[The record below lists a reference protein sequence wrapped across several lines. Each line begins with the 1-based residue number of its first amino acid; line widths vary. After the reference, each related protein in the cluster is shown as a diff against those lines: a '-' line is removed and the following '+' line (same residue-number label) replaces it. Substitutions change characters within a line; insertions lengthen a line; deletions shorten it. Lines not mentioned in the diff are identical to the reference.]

1 MVRVRTLEIAWH
13 NVDKTNVRARRSRPR
28 ARAPSRRATN
38 RRRRLIIICHLF
50 AQKPIYSCD
59 FNPRTGVLAT
69 AGADREI
76 KLWRIA
82 VTSSSTSTSVEE
94 EDGDAWVTATHLET
108 LTGHAK
114 AVNCARWNARGDALA
129 PVGDAGDVY
138 VWRES
143 EGGTNAHGD
152 AVGWRPV
159 KTLRG
164 HADDA
169 TSACWGPKDALA
181 TSSVDNTVIVWD
193 AVSGQ
198 GLVQLRE
205 HSHYVQ
211 GVAFDPRGEYVVT
224 QSPDRT
230 ARVYAVTGGGRVDAK
245 NIKQVKVIKCVDAP
259 GEEGGQMP
267 MFHDDSMTSFFRR
280 PEWSPDGSFVALP
293 AGMFRRPGAAR
304 AMNATYVFARGNFH
318 VPAMHLPG
326 GEAPSVC
333 VRFNPRVFERREGEK
348 KSPPLTDLRYRI
360 IFAVASQDSVCIYD
374 TDETEPIC
382 YVSGIHLASITDCAW
397 SPDGRVLVVT
407 STDGFASVIAFD
419 EDELGAAAE
428 NVRFDVPSANV
439 SPVKP
444 VPVEATPAVVAP
456 VDAAQPTRIAP
467 TRIAP
472 TRIAPT
478 PL

>member
-1 MVRVRTLEIAWH
+1 M
-13 NVDKTNVRARRSRPR
+13 SRD
-28 ARAPSRRATN
+28 N
-38 RRRRLIIICHLF
+38 
-50 AQKPIYSCD
+50 QKPIYSCD

-69 AGADREI
+69 AGADTEI
-76 KLWRIA
+76 KLWRVA
-82 VTSSSTSTSVEE
+82 VSSASTSTE
-94 EDGDAWVTATHLET
+94 GAIDADADDASWATATHLET

-129 PVGDAGDVY
+129 SAGDAGDVY
-138 VWRES
+138 VWRER
-143 EGGTNAHGD
+143 EGTNSHGD

-169 TSACWGPKDALA
+169 TSACWGPNDALA

-230 ARVYAVTGGGRVDAK
+230 ARAYAVTGGGRVDSK

-259 GEEGGQMP
+259 GGEGGAMS

-293 AGMFRRPGAAR
+293 AGMFRRPGAQR
-304 AMNATYVFARGNFH
+304 AMNATYVFARGNFN

-326 GEAPSVC
+326 GESPSVC
-333 VRFNPRVFERREGEK
+333 VRFNPKVFERRAGEK
-348 KSPPLTDLRYRI
+348 KSPPLTDLPYRI
-360 IFAVASQDSVCIYD
+360 IFAVASQDSVCVYD

-382 YVSGIHLASITDCAW
+382 YVAGIHLASITDCAW

-407 STDGFASVIAFD
+407 STDGFASVVAFD
-419 EDELGAAAE
+419 EDELGAPAE
-428 NVRFDVPSANV
+428 NVRFDTPSANA
-439 SPVKP
+439 SMVKP
-444 VPVEATPAVVAP
+444 APVEATPVTAAP
-456 VDAAQPTRIAP
+456 IDAAQPA
-467 TRIAP
+467 RIAP